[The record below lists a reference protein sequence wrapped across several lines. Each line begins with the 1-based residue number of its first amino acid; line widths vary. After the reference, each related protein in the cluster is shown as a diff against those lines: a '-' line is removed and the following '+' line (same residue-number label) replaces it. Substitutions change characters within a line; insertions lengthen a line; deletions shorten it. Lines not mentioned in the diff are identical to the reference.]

1 MKILKKRPVMTVLK
15 LRMGVSIRRNDLAV
29 AKLHFY
35 FKTCLEN
42 NIIEQKIVN
51 IYNNQSLS

>member
-1 MKILKKRPVMTVLK
+1 MTVLK